1 MFGLFYFIKFK
12 GKCINI
18 VIVFVR
24 VNFKLIIGL
33 YCFLGY
39 VCLFF
44 NEDDIFKLE
53 ELFEIILIKMY
64 RRVEIRIILMFV
76 MMFKSLFI
84 RAYWFCN

>member
-1 MFGLFYFIKFK
+1 MFGLFYFIEFK

-18 VIVFVR
+18 VIVFVLA
-24 VNFKLIIGL
+24 NFKLIIGF
-33 YCFLGY
+33 YCLLGY

-53 ELFEIILIKMY
+53 ELVEIILIKMY
-64 RRVEIRIILMFV
+64 RRVEIRIVLMFV
-76 MMFKSLFI
+76 VMFKSLFI